1 MQISTCQPILG
12 LRINCKL
19 ITGFKSLTCKLFLGR
34 DSIADNGGKPAC
46 RQAGIIAACRWL
58 DSCMLKVN
66 ELC

>member
-34 DSIADNGGKPAC
+34 DTNLFNPSDPATNRRDHLPLVSGGVDC
-46 RQAGIIAACRWL
+46 IFI
-58 DSCMLKVN
+58 
-66 ELC
+66 